1 MTLFDNI
8 SRNKLTPET
17 SSKSLFQD
25 INLYDRYG
33 TTNKIRNK
41 LEAWFKKYPLE
52 HQKDLRER
60 FRSTDNYNHRG
71 AYFELFLHELLT
83 TLGFSLT
90 IHPEI
95 SGTRKRPDFLAVK
108 DNQRFYLE
116 ATAVGPES
124 GPFTKNKN
132 ELDVLDKINGLS
144 SPHFRITYDMQGK
157 LSRTLSRNESK
168 NEVVSPIKKLLDS
181 HDREEV
187 QRLIDKH
194 GRNEAPSER
203 IQVGDWSF
211 EAWLSPIAPEDR
223 DNDPKRPLI
232 LGHHRAKRLDCFK
245 PIKKAL
251 TNKKKKYGNLD
262 TPLIVAVHTL
272 DQHYPGP
279 RHDMEVLFGQERLI
293 YSKDQP
299 DLPPE
304 FGRQQNGIWSNDCEI
319 DAFWS
324 FQNID
329 VWNMCYSASACLYLN
344 PMNPHMILPDAL
356 FRLPHAKVNNDR
368 MEWLKGEDIKEIMQY
383 YS

>member
-1 MTLFDNI
+1 MLFDNFE
-8 SRNKLTPET
+8 REEFTPDT

-33 TTNKIRNK
+33 TTNKIRNN

-52 HQKDLRER
+52 HQKELRER
-60 FRSTDNYNHRG
+60 FRSTDNHHHRG

-90 IHPEI
+90 IHPEF
-95 SGTRKRPDFLAVK
+95 SGTSTSPDFLADK

-116 ATAVGPES
+116 ATAVGPDS

-132 ELDVLDKINGLS
+132 ELDVLDKLNELS
-144 SPHFRITYDMQGK
+144 SPHFRITYDMQGT
-157 LSRTLSRNESK
+157 LSRTLSRKNR
-168 NEVVSPIKKLLDS
+168 NEVVSSIKKLLDS
-181 HDREEV
+181 HDPDEV
-187 QRLIDKH
+187 QLRINKH
-194 GRNEAPSER
+194 GRNEAPSKR
-203 IQVGDWSF
+203 ISVGEWSF

-223 DNDPKRPLI
+223 GNDPRHPLI
-232 LGHHRAKRLDCFK
+232 LGHHRAKSLNCFK

-251 TNKKKKYGNLD
+251 TKKKKKYGNLD
-262 TPLIVAVHTL
+262 APLIVAVHTL

-279 RHDMEVLFGQERLI
+279 EHDMEVLFGQGQLI

-304 FGRQQNGIWSNDCEI
+304 FGRQQNGIWSSDCKI

-324 FQNID
+324 FQSID
-329 VWNMCYSASACLYLN
+329 VWNMWYSASACLYLS
-344 PMNPHMILPDAL
+344 PMNPNVILPDAL
-356 FRLPHAKVNNDR
+356 FRLPHAKVNGDQ
-368 MEWLKGEDIKEIMQY
+368 MEWSKGQDIKEIMQF
-383 YS
+383 